1 MQVSYVFIKIFKT
14 PKHHRKNSQKNKTK
28 QNSQNKLRFLTTYNV
43 YYIKKTKIPIMWNKM
58 KMHIVSGGV
67 NLYNHYGDQD

>member
-43 YYIKKTKIPIMWNKM
+43 YYIKTKQT
-58 KMHIVSGGV
+58 
-67 NLYNHYGDQD
+67 YQ

>member
-14 PKHHRKNSQKNKTK
+14 PKHHRKNSQKKTK